1 MYGSGSM
8 CLRAERSGMEILM
21 FILSQNKMYLLEMCG
36 MEIDVSKH
44 DNNDGTLFKK
54 STTSTRINLIC
65 YCKNAFS
72 VETESG
78 DPTGSYT
85 MQIKVGTFRNIK
97 RAKQEMMCV
106 YQALSD
112 GAPVYAIRE
121 DAPRE

>member
-1 MYGSGSM
+1 MR
-8 CLRAERSGMEILM
+8 LRAECSGMELPM
-21 FILSQNKMYLLEMCG
+21 FILSQTKMYLLEMCG

-72 VETESG
+72 VETEGG

-85 MQIKVGTFRNIK
+85 MQIKVGTFRNMK

-112 GAPVYAIRE
+112 GVPVYAIKE

>member
-1 MYGSGSM
+1 M
-8 CLRAERSGMEILM
+8 CLRAECSGMEILM

-44 DNNDGTLFKK
+44 DNNNGTLFKK